1 MQGLTCHKKLWLS
14 KNKPELNPNTE
25 NAITKRG
32 VSVGELARDLFTGGE
47 LVEFGDFGQMLD
59 TTKELLNS
67 QNIIYEASFSGG
79 GGFAMV
85 DILVKNGNK
94 WDIYEVKSSTSLKR
108 DYIIDS
114 SYQRFVAEQ
123 NIAIAH
129 NYIVYI
135 NNNYKRENEL
145 DIQQLF
151 TIENITDKVLEVLP
165 KIPEFLQQQEVLQSD
180 EPETVVDKNC
190 LGCEYQTY
198 CLNDCLNIPEKSVFN
213 LYNCRNKINLYQQN
227 KITYLDLASENFS
240 AVQLA
245 QIQEKEIINTEVLQD
260 FISEIIYPIYFFDFE
275 TFGDAVPRLKGQ
287 KPYKQIPFQ
296 YSLHILDE
304 NGNLEHYEFL
314 AKCNEDPRE
323 KLAKNM
329 LKVLGGDLKNSG
341 TIMAFNQSFE
351 ISRIKDLA
359 EFLPEYKSE
368 LLALI
373 PRFNDLIIPF
383 RKLGYYHPDMNG
395 SFSIKSV
402 LPAMFSDNDE
412 LDYKKLGCVQNGG
425 EAMDVFANLYLETD
439 EEKIQQIR
447 EDLLKY
453 CHLDTLAMV
462 RIWQKLKDLLN

>member
-1 MQGLTCHKKLWLS
+1 MNISKSAFMLGLTCHKKLWLS

-47 LVEFGDFGQMLD
+47 LVEFGDFGQMLEK
-59 TTKELLNS
+59 TKELLNS

-85 DILVKNGNK
+85 DILLKNGNK
-94 WDIYEVKSSTSLKR
+94 WDMYEVKSSTSLKR

-135 NNNYKRENEL
+135 NNNYKRESEL

-165 KIPEFLQQQEVLQSD
+165 KIPEFLQQQQEVLQSD

-190 LGCEYQTY
+190 LSCEYQTY

-227 KITYLDLASENFS
+227 KITYLDLMGEELGDI
-240 AVQLA
+240 QKA
-245 QIQEKEIINTEVLQD
+245 QISEQEIINTDILQE
-260 FISEIIYPIYFFDFE
+260 FISEITHPIYFFDFE
-275 TFGDAVPRLKGQ
+275 TFGDAVPRFRGQ
-287 KPYKQIPFQ
+287 KPYEQIPFQ
-296 YSLHILDE
+296 YSVHVLDE

-314 AKCNEDPRE
+314 AKCNKDPRE

-329 LKVLGGDLKNSG
+329 LEVLGKNG

-351 ISRIKDLA
+351 ISRIKDLS
-359 EFLPEYKSE
+359 EFYQ
-368 LLALI
+368 
-373 PRFNDLIIPF
+373 
-383 RKLGYYHPDMNG
+383 
-395 SFSIKSV
+395 SIKV
-402 LPAMFSDNDE
+402 N
-412 LDYKKLGCVQNGG
+412 Y
-425 EAMDVFANLYLETD
+425 
-439 EEKIQQIR
+439 
-447 EDLLKY
+447 
-453 CHLDTLAMV
+453 
-462 RIWQKLKDLLN
+462 